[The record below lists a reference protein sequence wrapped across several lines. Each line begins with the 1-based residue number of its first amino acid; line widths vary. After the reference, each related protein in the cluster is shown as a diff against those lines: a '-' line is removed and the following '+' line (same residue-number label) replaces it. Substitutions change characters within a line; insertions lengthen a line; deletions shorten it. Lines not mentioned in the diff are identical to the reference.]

1 MIEQGIVDMLL
12 NDHGLRELV
21 GESVYLVE
29 VPQAH
34 RFKSVA
40 DGGDGAAIAVG
51 STGGEPTTNTGG
63 ESGLS
68 EESFDIE
75 CWAATADVMQKV
87 ADGVRLA
94 FARNKRTTLSGG
106 GGVGIAWGE
115 VRRGPRLTELLN
127 PRGTQRAQGRM
138 LTVDVYYQEH
148 TQ

>member
-1 MIEQGIVDMLL
+1 MIEQGIVDMLR

-21 GESVYLVE
+21 GDSVYLVE
-29 VPQAH
+29 IPQTHQFA
-34 RFKSVA
+34 K
-40 DGGDGAAIAVG
+40 DGAAISVG
-51 STGGEPTTNTGG
+51 STGGEPTTNAGG

-75 CWAATADVMQKV
+75 CWAGTADVMHKV

-106 GGVGIAWGE
+106 VGVAWGE

-138 LTVDVYYQEH
+138 LTVDAYYQEH
-148 TQ
+148 TK